1 MVTFKGCSIGLKCTF
16 SMPLTFLLFT
26 QLNSN
31 LNLRADYYRLRVG
44 GLILAA
50 VLCLIGITILLSK
63 TKMSYTLSHTCE
75 WIYNLESRWL
85 YSNLNSNIVVP
96 KAGRNKRKLVVV
108 VGKSYFQVIVSVN
121 TLVELNKTIKWS
133 VSAIWHSQSQSCHND
148 VMRWNLMFKLG
159 SVMPKHVIVFH
170 ILLNYLLNHT
180 LLLSIK
186 YSLTLHN

>member
-1 MVTFKGCSIGLKCTF
+1 MVFFYLQYFLVTFKGCSIGLKCTF

-121 TLVELNKTIKWS
+121 TLVELNKTIK
-133 VSAIWHSQSQSCHND
+133 
-148 VMRWNLMFKLG
+148 
-159 SVMPKHVIVFH
+159 
-170 ILLNYLLNHT
+170 
-180 LLLSIK
+180 
-186 YSLTLHN
+186 